1 MAAAPARRA
10 PARRAPARSPTRTRP
25 AKPAPARRTAPARRP
40 APTKPSTT
48 ARVKARPHGAAVLD
62 RLLHGRGWIALVF
75 LLLVG
80 IVFFNVDLLRM
91 NRDIAATADRAG
103 EVKGANARL
112 RTELA
117 RLGSS
122 ERIQRVAADAGLV
135 MPAPGEVRYLSSS
148 PTVDARRAAKR
159 IDKGEVAGPPAA
171 PLVPPEP
178 VEPEPTVI
186 DPAAGAPVE
195 PVVPAPVE
203 PAPVAQTVTP
213 EPVTPEPVAAAPVG
227 TGE

>member
-10 PARRAPARSPTRTRP
+10 PARTPTRTRP
-25 AKPAPARRTAPARRP
+25 ARPAPARRTAPTRRP
-40 APTKPSTT
+40 APAKPSTT
-48 ARVKARPHGAAVLD
+48 TRVKARPRGAAVLD
-62 RLLHGRGWIALVF
+62 RLLQGRGWIALVF
-75 LLLVG
+75 VLLVG

-103 EVKGANARL
+103 EVKRSNARL

-122 ERIQRVAADAGLV
+122 ERVQRVAADAGLV
-135 MPAPGEVRYLSSS
+135 MPAPGEVRYLNSS

-159 IDKGEVAGPPAA
+159 IDKGEVSGPPA
-171 PLVPPEP
+171 EP
-178 VEPEPTVI
+178 VVPAEPVAPEATVT
-186 DPAAGAPVE
+186 DPAATAPVE
-195 PVVPAPVE
+195 PVAPAPVE
-203 PAPVAQTVTP
+203 PAPVQQTVTP
-213 EPVTPEPVAAAPVG
+213 EPVTPAPAG

>member
-10 PARRAPARSPTRTRP
+10 PVRTTTRTRP
-25 AKPAPARRTAPARRP
+25 ARPAPARRTVPARRP
-40 APTKPSTT
+40 APVKPSTT
-48 ARVKARPHGAAVLD
+48 ARVKVRSRGAAVLD

-103 EVKGANARL
+103 DVKRSNARL

-117 RLGSS
+117 KLGSS

-159 IDKGEVAGPPAA
+159 IDKGEVSGPPA
-171 PLVPPEP
+171 EP
-178 VEPEPTVI
+178 VAPADPVVTG
-186 DPAAGAPVE
+186 PAAVE
-195 PVVPAPVE
+195 PIVPAP
-203 PAPVAQTVTP
+203 A
-213 EPVTPEPVAAAPVG
+213 EPVAAAPVQETVAPQPVAPEPVTPVPAG

>member
-10 PARRAPARSPTRTRP
+10 PARTPTRTRP
-25 AKPAPARRTAPARRP
+25 ARPAPGRRTAPARRP
-40 APTKPSTT
+40 APAKSSTT
-48 ARVKARPHGAAVLD
+48 ARGKAHPRGAAVLD

-91 NRDIAATADRAG
+91 NRDIAATADRA
-103 EVKGANARL
+103 EVVKRSNARL
-112 RTELA
+112 RTDLA

-122 ERIQRVAADAGLV
+122 ERIQRVAAEAGLV
-135 MPAPGEVRYLSSS
+135 MPAPGEVRYLNAT
-148 PTVDARRAAKR
+148 PAVDARRAANR

-171 PLVPPEP
+171 PVVPAETVAPEA
-178 VEPEPTVI
+178 VVV
-186 DPAAGAPVE
+186 DPAATVPAEPVAPAPVE
-195 PVVPAPVE
+195 PVAVE
-203 PAPVAQTVTP
+203 QTVTP
-213 EPVTPEPVAAAPVG
+213 EPVTPAPAG

>member
-10 PARRAPARSPTRTRP
+10 PARTPTRTRP
-25 AKPAPARRTAPARRP
+25 ARPAPARRTAPTCRP
-40 APTKPSTT
+40 APAKPSTT
-48 ARVKARPHGAAVLD
+48 ARVKARPRGAAVLD
-62 RLLHGRGWIALVF
+62 RLLQGRGWIALIF

-91 NRDIAATADRAG
+91 NREIAATADRAG
-103 EVKGANARL
+103 EVKRSNARL

-122 ERIQRVAADAGLV
+122 ERVQRVAADAGLV
-135 MPAPGEVRYLSSS
+135 MPAPGEVRYLNSS

-159 IDKGEVAGPPAA
+159 IDKGEVSGPPA
-171 PLVPPEP
+171 EP
-178 VEPEPTVI
+178 VAPEAPEATVT
-186 DPAAGAPVE
+186 DPAATAPVE
-195 PVVPAPVE
+195 PVAPAPVE
-203 PAPVAQTVTP
+203 PAPVQQTVTP
-213 EPVTPEPVAAAPVG
+213 EPVTPAPAG

>member
-1 MAAAPARRA
+1 M
-10 PARRAPARSPTRTRP
+10 
-25 AKPAPARRTAPARRP
+25 
-40 APTKPSTT
+40 
-48 ARVKARPHGAAVLD
+48 LD

-103 EVKGANARL
+103 DVKRSNARL

-117 RLGSS
+117 KLGSS

-159 IDKGEVAGPPAA
+159 IDKGELSGPPAA
-171 PLVPPEP
+171 PVVPAEPVVTDSAPVDPVAPEP
-178 VEPEPTVI
+178 VAT
-186 DPAAGAPVE
+186 
-195 PVVPAPVE
+195 
-203 PAPVAQTVTP
+203 
-213 EPVTPEPVAAAPVG
+213 EPVTPVPAG
-227 TGE
+227 TGQ